1 MIRMALLT
9 LVLATTASCMG
20 CSKKSTTTQDKPA
33 PTVAASDQGMNQA
46 AKGPAPAPAAPSAPV
61 ASTDDPQFH
70 LKPEEGTLTI
80 DKAEGKA
87 GAEATAT
94 IKVDPATGYHVS
106 MEYPIKLALQPPD
119 GVTLAKTEYKAGG
132 ASKSAGDAET
142 YSEKE
147 LAFAVKAT
155 PAKPG
160 TYEIKGTL
168 KFGVCDKDSC
178 HPKKQPIT
186 IQVAAN

>member
-9 LVLATTASCMG
+9 LALATTASCTG
-20 CSKKSTTTQDKPA
+20 CSKKSTTVQDKPA
-33 PTVAASDQGMNQA
+33 PAPAPQIAASDKGTDLA
-46 AKGPAPAPAAPSAPV
+46 AKPPAPV
-61 ASTDDPQFH
+61 ATADDPQFH

-94 IKVDPATGYHVS
+94 IKVDPAAGYHVS
-106 MEYPIKLALQPPD
+106 MEYPIKLALQAPD
-119 GVTLAKTEYKAGG
+119 GVTLAKAEYKAGG

-160 TYEIKGTL
+160 SYEIKGTL

>member
-1 MIRMALLT
+1 MLPAMIRMALI
-9 LVLATTASCMG
+9 VLLLSSCSSCTG

-33 PTVAASDQGMNQA
+33 PAPTTPIAASDKGADQA
-46 AKGPAPAPAAPSAPV
+46 AKPAAPLASA
-61 ASTDDPQFH
+61 DDPQFH
-70 LKPEEGTLTI
+70 LKPEEGTLTV
-80 DKAEGKA
+80 DKAQGKA
-87 GAEATAT
+87 GAETTAT
-94 IKVDPATGYHVS
+94 IKVDPAAGYHVS
-106 MEYPIKLALQPPD
+106 MEYPIKLALQAPD

-132 ASKSAGDAET
+132 ASKSAGDAAA

-155 PAKPG
+155 PARPG
-160 TYEIKGTL
+160 TYEIKGVL